1 MNYWLLYIKNFF
13 LIPIILLF
21 LIIRI
26 FKKFKINKIPSHSI
40 GEMSYAIEIYI
51 HEKKI
56 DPKKTTAIWFMGKLV
71 SNKFL
76 AKKWSE
82 QMLIL
87 PRHILEPIYF
97 FFNNFKIF
105 SFFIFNYD
113 EESDAVKRTLKDKLK
128 RIDNKNVLLKYGP
141 SIKFNSFEKN
151 KGNLYLKKAGL
162 DNKKFFTFA
171 LRSAGYKNE
180 KFETSRN
187 SNISNIIPGLKS
199 MTSKNYKA
207 IRLGKNEK
215 KKLDFNDP
223 NIIDYATSPDR
234 SDFLDVYLISKSDFM
249 ISSNTGINEVA
260 VLFRKPRLIIDFFDI
275 PSLEHHFLKVMII
288 PKKYINL
295 KTGDLVSFEE
305 AFKKKLNHIHI
316 IPKMNDLGYSLIDND
331 ELEINQSVEN
341 FHKFINNTL
350 DLNEILQNQKIFW
363 NNIEKYFGFKNKNII
378 VCPNFYNKN
387 IKLFD

>member
-1 MNYWLLYIKNFF
+1 M
-13 LIPIILLF
+13 
-21 LIIRI
+21 IIRI

-40 GEMSYAIEIYI
+40 GEMCTAIEIYI
-51 HEKKI
+51 CEKKLN
-56 DPKKTTAIWFMGKLV
+56 PQQTTVVWFMGKLV

-76 AKKWSE
+76 EKKWSE
-82 QMLIL
+82 KMLIL

-97 FFNNFKIF
+97 FFNSFKIF

-113 EESDAVKRTLKDKLK
+113 EESDSVKRTLKDKLK

-162 DNKKFFTFA
+162 DDKKFFTFA
-171 LRSAGYKNE
+171 LRSADYKNE

-187 SNISNIIPGLKS
+187 SNIHNIILGLRS
-199 MTSKNYKA
+199 MTSKKYKA

-215 KKLDFNDP
+215 KKLHFNDP
-223 NIIDYATSPDR
+223 NIIDYAASSDR
-234 SDFLDVYLISKSDFM
+234 SDFLDLYLISKSDFM

-295 KTGDLVSFEE
+295 KTGNLVSFEE
-305 AFKKKLNHIHI
+305 AFKKKLNFIHI
-316 IPKMNDLGYSLIDND
+316 IPNMNDLGYGLIDND
-331 ELEINQSVEN
+331 ELDVNQGVEN
-341 FHKFINNTL
+341 FYKFINNTL
-350 DLNEILQNQKIFW
+350 DLNETLQNQKNFW
-363 NNIEKYFGFKNKNII
+363 NNIEKYFGFKNKNSII
-378 VCPNFYNKN
+378 ICPNFYNKN
-387 IKLFD
+387 IELFN

>member
-1 MNYWLLYIKNFF
+1 MNYWLLYIKIFF
-13 LIPIILLF
+13 LIPVILLF

-40 GEMSYAIEIYI
+40 GEMCSAIEIYI
-51 HEKKI
+51 LEKKLN
-56 DPKKTTAIWFMGKLV
+56 PQQTTVVWFVGKLV

-76 AKKWSE
+76 EKKWSE
-82 QMLIL
+82 KMLIL
-87 PRHILEPIYF
+87 PRNILEPIYF
-97 FFNNFKIF
+97 FFNSFKIF
-105 SFFIFNYD
+105 SFFICNYD
-113 EESDAVKRTLKDKLK
+113 EESESVKRTLKDKLK
-128 RIDNKNVLLKYGP
+128 RIDNKNVLLKFGP

-151 KGNLYLKKAGL
+151 KGNSFLKRAGL
-162 DNKKFFTFA
+162 ENKKFFTFA
-171 LRSAGYKNE
+171 LRSADYKNE

-187 SNISNIIPGLKS
+187 SNINNIILGLKS

-215 KKLDFNDP
+215 KKLNFNDP
-223 NIIDYATSPDR
+223 NIIDYAASPDR
-234 SDFLDVYLISKSDFM
+234 SDFLDLYLISKSDFM

-275 PSLEHHFLKVMII
+275 ASLEHHFLKVMII

-295 KTGDLVSFEE
+295 KTGNLVSFEE
-305 AFKKKLNHIHI
+305 AFKKKLNQIHV
-316 IPKMNDLGYSLIDND
+316 IPKMNDLGYGLIDND

-350 DLNEILQNQKIFW
+350 DLNESLQNQKSFW

-378 VCPNFYNKN
+378 VCPNFYNNN

>member
-1 MNYWLLYIKNFF
+1 MC
-13 LIPIILLF
+13 
-21 LIIRI
+21 
-26 FKKFKINKIPSHSI
+26 
-40 GEMSYAIEIYI
+40 YAIEIYI

-56 DPKKTTAIWFMGKLV
+56 DPKKTTAVWFMGKLV

-97 FFNNFKIF
+97 FFNSFKIF

-128 RIDNKNVLLKYGP
+128 RIDDKNVLLKYGP

-151 KGNLYLKKAGL
+151 KGDLYLKKAGL

-171 LRSAGYKNE
+171 LRSADYKNE
-180 KFETSRN
+180 KFKTSRN

-207 IRLGKNEK
+207 IRIGKNEK

-260 VLFRKPRLIIDFFDI
+260 VLFRKPRLIIDYFDI
-275 PSLEHHFLKVMII
+275 PSLEYHFLQVMII

-295 KTGDLVSFEE
+295 KTGNLISFEE
-305 AFKKKLNHIHI
+305 AFKKKLNSIHV
-316 IPKMNDLGYSLIDND
+316 IPEMNDLGYGLIDND
-331 ELEINQSVEN
+331 ELEINQGVEN
-341 FHKFINNTL
+341 FHKLINNSL
-350 DLNEILQNQKIFW
+350 DLNEILQNQKNFW

-378 VCPNFYNKN
+378 ICPDFYNKN
-387 IKLFD
+387 INLFN